1 MRVEEFNE
9 KYQNVYEEG
18 DKERA
23 KEDINRLMFELQV
36 I

>member
-1 MRVEEFNE
+1 MKVEEFNE
-9 KYQNVYEEG
+9 IYLNVYEEG

-23 KEDINRLMFELQV
+23 IEDINGLMFELQV